1 MRLNTI
7 YIIILLFL
15 ITFKLPISVI
25 AQPSETR
32 ISREEYIQKYKDIA
46 IREMLEFNIPA
57 SIKLAQGILESGDGN
72 SPLAKYAK
80 NHFGIKCHKEWD
92 GPTFIQDDDEKNEC
106 FRKYSDVEE
115 SYRDHSLFLKGRK
128 WYAELFDLKITDYK
142 GWAYGLKKAGYAT
155 HPKYAELLIEII
167 EKNELYLFDK
177 LDELPKS
184 LHAKSSISSKKPE
197 RKNYEFSTKNNIR
210 YIVAQKGD
218 TYYKIAHR
226 YEMGLWQI
234 YKYNDLEKSDICKEG
249 ELIYLQ
255 PKRRKGDV
263 ATHTITKGETM
274 RSISQMHG
282 IKLKRLYKLNNLP
295 FDYQPK
301 IGDVLKLK

>member
-1 MRLNTI
+1 MRLLTI
-7 YIIILLFL
+7 HIILCL
-15 ITFKLPISVI
+15 ITLRFSLSAI

-32 ISREEYIQKYKDIA
+32 ISRQEYIETYKDIA

-80 NHFGIKCHKEWD
+80 NHFGIKCHKTWD

-128 WYAELFDLKITDYK
+128 WYADLFELKITDYK

-167 EKNELYLFDK
+167 EKNELYRFDK

-184 LHAKSSISSKKPE
+184 LQAKNSASSKKPV

-210 YIVAQKGD
+210 FIVAQKGD
-218 TYYKIAHR
+218 TYYKIARR

-234 YKYNDLEKSDICKEG
+234 YKYNDLEKSDICREG

-255 PKRRKGDV
+255 PKRRKGDM
-263 ATHTITKGETM
+263 ATHTITKGETI

-295 FDYQPK
+295 HDYQPK
-301 IGDVLKLK
+301 IGEVLKLK

>member
-1 MRLNTI
+1 MSIPKKHIT
-7 YIIILLFL
+7 LFFTTL
-15 ITFKLPISVI
+15 IFSMCVK

-32 ISREEYIQKYKDIA
+32 ISRQEYIETYKDIA

-57 SIKLAQGILESGDGN
+57 SITLAQGILESGDGN

-80 NHFGIKCHKEWD
+80 NHFGIKCHKGWD

-115 SYRDHSLFLKGRK
+115 SYRDHSLFLKERK
-128 WYAELFDLKITDYK
+128 WYSELFELKITDYK

-167 EKNELYLFDK
+167 EKHELYKLDK
-177 LDELPKS
+177 LNKIPNYTLSKN
-184 LHAKSSISSKKPE
+184 KNTNKKPAS
-197 RKNYEFSTKNNIR
+197 KNIDLSTKNNIR
-210 YIVAQKGD
+210 YIIAQKGD
-218 TYYKIAHR
+218 TYYKIARR

-234 YKYNDLEKSDICKEG
+234 YKYNDLEKSNMCKEG

-263 ATHTITKGETM
+263 ATHTIVKGESM

-282 IKLKRLYKLNNLP
+282 IKLKRLYKINNLSP
-295 FDYQPK
+295 EYQPK
-301 IGDVLKLK
+301 PGDVLKLK

>member
-1 MRLNTI
+1 MQTI
-7 YIIILLFL
+7 KKHILVLIVAYITACINLF
-15 ITFKLPISVI
+15 

-32 ISREEYIQKYKDIA
+32 ISRQEYITTYKEIA
-46 IREMLEFNIPA
+46 IKEMLEFKIPA
-57 SIKLAQGILESGDGN
+57 SITLAQGILESGDGN

-80 NHFGIKCHKEWD
+80 NHFGIKCHKDWE

-115 SYRDHSLFLKGRK
+115 SYRDHSLFLKNRK
-128 WYAELFDLKITDYK
+128 WYAELFELKISDYK

-167 EKNELYLFDK
+167 EKNELYKYDK

-184 LHAKSSISSKKPE
+184 FQAKNSSTKKPE
-197 RKNYEFSTKNNIR
+197 SKNYQISTKNNIR
-210 YIVAQKGD
+210 YIIAQKGD
-218 TYYKIAHR
+218 TYYKIAR
-226 YEMGLWQI
+226 KYEMGLWQI
-234 YKYNDLEKSDICKEG
+234 YKYNDLEKSDICSEG

-263 ATHTITKGETM
+263 ATHTVSKGESM
-274 RSISQMHG
+274 RTISQLHG
-282 IKLKRLYKLNNLP
+282 IKLKRLYKINQLP
-295 FDYQPK
+295 ANYEPK
-301 IGDVLKLK
+301 AGDVLKLK

>member
-1 MRLNTI
+1 MRLSKI
-7 YIIILLFL
+7 HIILVL
-15 ITFKLPISVI
+15 ITLKFSLSAI

-32 ISREEYIQKYKDIA
+32 ISRQEYIETYKDIA

-57 SIKLAQGILESGDGN
+57 SITLAQGILESGDGN

-80 NHFGIKCHKEWD
+80 NHFGIKCHKGWD

-106 FRKYSDVEE
+106 FRKYNDVEE
-115 SYRDHSLFLKGRK
+115 SYRDHSLFLKERK
-128 WYAELFDLKITDYK
+128 WYADLFDLKITDYK

-167 EKNELYLFDK
+167 EQNELYRLDK

-184 LHAKSSISSKKPE
+184 LQAKNSISSKKPVS
-197 RKNYEFSTKNNIR
+197 KNYQFSTKNNIR
-210 YIVAQKGD
+210 FIFAQKGD
-218 TYYKIAHR
+218 TYYKIARR

-295 FDYQPK
+295 QDYLPK
-301 IGDVLKLK
+301 TGEVLKLK

>member
-1 MRLNTI
+1 MRI
-7 YIIILLFL
+7 IFKHIILLL
-15 ITFKLPISVI
+15 IALNCIVSVS

-32 ISREEYIQKYKDIA
+32 ISRKEYIETYKDIA

-57 SIKLAQGILESGDGN
+57 SITLAQGILESGDGN

-80 NHFGIKCHKEWD
+80 NHFGIKCHKGWD

-128 WYAELFDLKITDYK
+128 WYAELFELKITDYK

-155 HPKYAELLIEII
+155 HPKYAELLIDII
-167 EKNELYLFDK
+167 EKNELYRFDK

-184 LHAKSSISSKKPE
+184 LHTKNNTTVKKPE
-197 RKNYEFSTKNNIR
+197 SKSYQFSTKNNIR
-210 YIVAQKGD
+210 YIIAQRGD
-218 TYYKIAHR
+218 TYYKIARR

-263 ATHTITKGETM
+263 ATHTISKGESM
-274 RSISQMHG
+274 KSISQIHG
-282 IKLKRLYKLNNLP
+282 IKLKRLYKLNNLSS
-295 FDYQPK
+295 DYQPK
-301 IGDVLKLK
+301 PGETLKLK

>member
-1 MRLNTI
+1 MRL
-7 YIIILLFL
+7 YILHIILTL
-15 ITFKLPISVI
+15 ITLKFSLSAI

-32 ISREEYIQKYKDIA
+32 ISRQEYIETYKDIA

-57 SIKLAQGILESGDGN
+57 SITLAQGILESGDGN

-80 NHFGIKCHKEWD
+80 NHFGIKCHKGWE

-167 EKNELYLFDK
+167 EKNELYRFDK

-184 LHAKSSISSKKPE
+184 LQAKNTVSSKKPE
-197 RKNYEFSTKNNIR
+197 SKNYEFSTKNNIR
-210 YIVAQKGD
+210 FIVAQKGD
-218 TYYKIAHR
+218 TYYKIARR

-295 FDYQPK
+295 NDYQPK
-301 IGDVLKLK
+301 IGEVLKLK

>member
-1 MRLNTI
+1 MHNLNQ
-7 YIIILLFL
+7 YIVAIIAFLFSIL
-15 ITFKLPISVI
+15 ICP

-32 ISREEYIQKYKDIA
+32 ITRQEYIETYKDLA

-57 SIKLAQGILESGDGN
+57 SITLAQAILESGDGN

-80 NHFGIKCHKEWD
+80 NHFGIKCHKGWD
-92 GPTFIQDDDEKNEC
+92 GPTFFQDDDEKNEC

-115 SYRDHSLFLKGRK
+115 SYRDHSLFLKNRK
-128 WYAELFDLKITDYK
+128 WYAELFDLKISDYK

-167 EKNELYLFDK
+167 EKNELYK
-177 LDELPKS
+177 LDKIDEIPKTPQ
-184 LHAKSSISSKKPE
+184 AKNNLNSKKPE
-197 RKNYEFSTKNNIR
+197 SKNYQFSTKNNIR
-210 YIVAQKGD
+210 FIIAQKGD
-218 TYYKIAHR
+218 TYYKIARR

-249 ELIYLQ
+249 EIIYLQ

-263 ATHTITKGETM
+263 DKHTVMKGEDL

-295 FDYQPK
+295 PNYQPK
-301 IGDVLKLK
+301 PGEVLKLR